1 MPIIASNVLW
11 RPLKG
16 KSVTGVE
23 HRIINVHTMVG
34 TIEGTESYFSH
45 AGNPYSHFGVP
56 AAGKA
61 WQWQDL
67 SYRAAS
73 DLNGNPFCISIE
85 TEDKGPEFPTW
96 SGSDVPRW
104 TDAQAETL
112 AQLIAWLCVR
122 FNIPPVLVPDSIN
135 GRHGPSYHRLGIDPW
150 RVANGVLY
158 SSSFAKACPGD
169 RRIAQL
175 KTEVMPRVVEII
187 TGEVPEDDMPYA
199 RLVRVKDDGSLWG
212 VSAEG
217 RWYYPN
223 QSQVDVDVSLKLVED
238 NKDVVAKSQIAWK
251 TLRGPSFWPE
261 DVAPGQLVEFVSDP
275 SGVGWWLVFGTCW
288 RWHIESETVLFDF
301 QRHWSGRGYVTTVR
315 TWSEGDLTAIPI
327 AGSIGEGTP
336 PGPIPDVGEMTI
348 VFSGTG
354 RATPAD

>member
-122 FNIPPVLVPDSIN
+122 FNIPPVLVPDSIP
-135 GRHGPSYHRLGIDPW
+135 GRHGSSYHRLGIDPW
-150 RVANGVLY
+150 RVPTGVLY

-175 KTEVMPRVVEII
+175 KNEVMPRVVEII
-187 TGEVPEDDMPYA
+187 TGSVPEEDEMPYA
-199 RLVRVKDDGSLWG
+199 RLVKVKEDNSMWG
-212 VSAEG
+212 VSSEG
-217 RWYYPN
+217 RWYYSH
-223 QSQVDVDVSLKLVED
+223 QSQIDVDIILKLVED
-238 NKDVVAKSQIAWK
+238 GKDVVSKSQISWK
-251 TLRGPSFWPE
+251 PLLRGPSFWPE
-261 DVAPGQLVEFVSDP
+261 DVAKGQLVDFVADP
-275 SGVGWWLVFGTCW
+275 GGVGCWLVLGTCW
-288 RWHIESETVLFDF
+288 RWHIKDDSVIFDL
-301 QRHWSGRGYVTTVR
+301 QHHWGARGYTTTVQ
-315 TWSEGDLTAIPI
+315 TWSDADLNAVPI
-327 AGSIGEGTP
+327 AGSGVPI

-348 VFSGTG
+348 TFTGTG